1 MTTHFPTFPFLYQVT
16 DENSSPVVEELA
28 ESANPPNNNSQPTP
42 NQSQLYAIPKPR
54 HEYEYVYANDRTFA
68 LQPQSPKYEIPQS
81 PTYEY
86 PERPQSHQ
94 YEYPSLGKPILKKKT
109 QREADTTG
117 IYTYTGVM
125 GSGYSPLVRP
135 PVNNNESDDTGYTHL
150 NNVQRRKEKAGATE
164 RTDKPGGLLNA
175 MDGEY
180 TPLVRPSLKNKCED
194 SSHLINGQKTSDEG
208 AASGGKNEADELLYV
223 AAMDSQYTA
232 LARPPLKNSKSEAP
246 GYAPLITKMK

>member
-94 YEYPSLGKPILKKKT
+94 YEYPSLGKPIIKKTT

-117 IYTYTGVM
+117 IYTDTGVM
-125 GSGYSPLVRP
+125 DSGYSPLVRP
-135 PVNNNESDDTGYTHL
+135 PVNNNESGDTGYTHL
-150 NNVQRRKEKAGATE
+150 NNFQTGKEAGATE
-164 RTDKPGGLLNA
+164 RTDKPDGLLNA

-194 SSHLINGQKTSDEG
+194 SSHQINGQKTSDEG
-208 AASGGKNEADELLYV
+208 GASGGKNEADELLYV